1 MIIAID
7 GPAGSGKS
15 TTARA
20 VARRLGFR
28 HLDSGAF
35 YRALT
40 YAALR
45 AGAPVERW
53 DDLSRAELDAFDV
66 HAEPADETFRL
77 RVGGEDVTRE
87 IRSPEV
93 NAHVSRMARVPAV
106 REWLLGRLREAARGV
121 DLVADGRDI
130 GTVVFPEAELK
141 IFLSAD
147 VAIRARRRLAEN
159 GVVDPDD
166 ETLAAEIARLHA
178 RDRMDTEREVAPLR
192 MADDAVPVDTTSLTF
207 DEQVERIVRLAEE
220 REGRH
225 GRKGRDGRSSRD

>member
-45 AGAPVERW
+45 AGIPPERW
-53 DDLSRAELDAFDV
+53 DRLSPEELDAFDI
-66 HAEPADETFRL
+66 HAEPADEGFR
-77 RVGGEDVTRE
+77 VCIGGDDATRE

-130 GTVVFPEAELK
+130 GTVVFPHAELK
-141 IFLSAD
+141 VFLSAD
-147 VAIRARRRLAEN
+147 IAVRARRRLADH
-159 GVVDPDD
+159 GVTDPD
-166 ETLAAEIARLHA
+166 EEQLAAEIERLRE
-178 RDRMDTEREVAPLR
+178 RDRMDTQREVAPLR
-192 MADDAVPVDTTSLTF
+192 KAEDAVPIDTTSLTF

-220 REGRH
+220 RRE
-225 GRKGRDGRSSRD
+225 RSAGG

>member
-15 TTARA
+15 TTAQE

-45 AGAPVERW
+45 VGIPVDSW
-53 DDLSRAELDAFDV
+53 DTLSREELDALGV
-66 HAEPADETFRL
+66 RAEPADSGFRL
-77 RVGGEDVTRE
+77 LVDGRDVTPE

-106 REWLLGRLREAARGV
+106 RDWLLGRLRDAARGV

-130 GTVVFPEAELK
+130 GTVVFPDAELK
-141 IFLSAD
+141 VFLFAD
-147 VAIRARRRLAEN
+147 PVVRARRRLAQN
-159 GVVDPDD
+159 GIEEPDPA
-166 ETLAAEIARLHA
+166 TLAAEVERLRE
-178 RDRMDTEREVAPLR
+178 RDRMDSEREVAPLR
-192 MADDAVPVDTTSLTF
+192 MAEDAIPVDTTSLTF
-207 DEQVERIVRLAEE
+207 DEQVERIVRLA
-220 REGRH
+220 
-225 GRKGRDGRSSRD
+225 RSRSGGAHPR